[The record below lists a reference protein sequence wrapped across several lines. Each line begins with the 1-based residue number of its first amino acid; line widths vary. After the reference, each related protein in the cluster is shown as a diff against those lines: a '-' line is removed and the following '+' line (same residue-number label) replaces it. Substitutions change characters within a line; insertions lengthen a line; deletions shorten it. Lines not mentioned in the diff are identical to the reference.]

1 VNKRLKRLLAVG
13 ALVSLGG
20 SGYAFYNSR
29 EVETAPT
36 FVTAPVTRG
45 AIVDAISATGTLQ
58 AVTSVQVGTQVSG
71 TIESLGADFN
81 SIVKRGQVLARL
93 DRSLFQTQ
101 VEQNRANLVRAD
113 ADVERLRVALD
124 DARTKRARAETL
136 SRQQLLPQS
145 ELDAAAVAVRSADAQ
160 VRSAEAQ
167 VAQAQAVLRQS
178 EVNLENTVITAPIDG
193 IVLSRSVDVGQT
205 VAASMQAPTL
215 FVLAAD
221 LARMQVVA
229 NLDESD
235 IGRIAT
241 KQAVTFTVDAHPG
254 RTFEGVVAQ
263 VRLQPQIVQNVV
275 TYAVLIDAPNRDL
288 VLKPGMTANATIEVD
303 RRDDALR
310 VPAAALR
317 FRPSTSLGPGPSTSL
332 GPGPSTSLGPG
343 SSTSLGPGPSTSLG
357 PGPFG
362 EPSGGPQVWRSRN
375 GELTA
380 VPVTA
385 GLSDG
390 QFTEIV
396 EGGLSVGETV
406 AIRQSTPEQS
416 VRPAAT
422 ASPFQ
427 FMQPQM
433 PRPR

>member
-1 VNKRLKRLLAVG
+1 VTKPLKRLLVVSVLVG
-13 ALVSLGG
+13 VGG
-20 SGYAFYNSR
+20 SGYAVYSSR
-29 EVETAPT
+29 EIETAPT
-36 FVTAPVTRG
+36 LVTAPVTRG

-81 SIVKRGQVLARL
+81 SIVRRGQVLAQL

-101 VEQNRANLVRAD
+101 VEQNRANLVRAE
-113 ADVERLRVALD
+113 ADVDRLRVALE
-124 DARTKRARAETL
+124 DARTKLARAETL
-136 SRQQLLPQS
+136 SGRQLLPQS
-145 ELDAAAVAVRSADAQ
+145 ELDAAAVAVRSAEAQ

-178 EVNLENTVITAPIDG
+178 DVNLANTVIMAPIDG
-193 IVLSRSVDVGQT
+193 IVLARSVDVGQT

-221 LARMQVVA
+221 LTRMQVLA

-235 IGRIAT
+235 IGRIA
-241 KQAVTFTVDAHPG
+241 KGQSVTFTVDAHPG

-263 VRLQPQIVQNVV
+263 VRLQPQSVQNVV

-288 VLKPGMTANATIEVD
+288 VLKPGMTANVTIEVA

-310 VPAAALR
+310 VPSAALR
-317 FRPSTSLGPGPSTSL
+317 FQPGRIDR
-332 GPGPSTSLGPG
+332 
-343 SSTSLGPGPSTSLG
+343 SSPPAGQASRV
-357 PGPFG
+357 
-362 EPSGGPQVWRSRN
+362 PQVWRSQN
-375 GELTA
+375 GELT
-380 VPVTA
+380 PVSVTP

-390 QFTEIV
+390 QFTEV
-396 EGGLSVGETV
+396 VDGNLSVGETV

-427 FMQPQM
+427 FMQRQ
-433 PRPR
+433 R

>member
-1 VNKRLKRLLAVG
+1 MKKRLKQFLAVG
-13 ALVSLGG
+13 ALVSVSG
-20 SGYAFYNSR
+20 SGYAVYTSR
-29 EVETAPT
+29 EIETTPT
-36 FVTAPVTRG
+36 LVTAPVTRG
-45 AIVDAISATGTLQ
+45 AIVDAISSTGTLQ

-101 VEQNRANLVRAD
+101 VEQNQANLVRAE
-113 ADVERLRVALD
+113 ADVERLRVGLE
-124 DARTKRARAETL
+124 DARTKLARAETL

-167 VAQAQAVLRQS
+167 VAQARAVLRQG

-221 LARMQVVA
+221 LTRMQVLA

-235 IGRIAT
+235 IGRIA
-241 KQAVTFTVDAHPG
+241 KGQSVSFSVDAHPG

-263 VRLQPQIVQNVV
+263 IRLQPQTVQNVV

-288 VLKPGMTANATIEVD
+288 VLKPGMTANVTIEVA
-303 RRDDALR
+303 RRDAALR
-310 VPAAALR
+310 VPSAALR
-317 FRPSTSLGPGPSTSL
+317 FQPRRADLSGPPADQASRV
-332 GPGPSTSLGPG
+332 
-343 SSTSLGPGPSTSLG
+343 
-357 PGPFG
+357 
-362 EPSGGPQVWRSRN
+362 PQVWRSEN
-375 GELTA
+375 GELTP
-380 VPVTA
+380 VEVTA
-385 GLSDG
+385 GLTDG

-396 EGGLSVGETV
+396 EGSLSVGETV
-406 AIRQSTPEQS
+406 AIRQSTSEQD

-422 ASPFQ
+422 ASPFP
-427 FMQPQM
+427 FMQPLM